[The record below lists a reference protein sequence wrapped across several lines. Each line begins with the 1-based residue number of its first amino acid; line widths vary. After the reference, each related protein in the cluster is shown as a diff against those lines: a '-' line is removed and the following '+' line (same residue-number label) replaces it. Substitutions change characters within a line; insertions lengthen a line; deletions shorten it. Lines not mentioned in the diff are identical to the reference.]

1 MKMLMVRLTGLGL
14 AALASEPAAA
24 ASPAYCALYAR
35 EYANQMVQEGAPA
48 GMAVRVQDQAYDRC
62 LNQDD
67 DPALPT
73 ASAYFGAD
81 VDGQG
86 GSLEPISQGDI
97 SEGDEVAA
105 PARSAPAATKVAAST
120 QRTGRRRGSGL
131 AAWTPEWAAWCAK
144 HFPNSFDPQS
154 GTIVPYKTYQRRFCD

>member
-14 AALASEPAAA
+14 AALASGPAAA

-35 EYANQMVQEGAPA
+35 EYANQMVQEGAAA
-48 GMAVRVQDQAYDRC
+48 GIAVRVQDQAYDRC

-86 GSLEPISQGDI
+86 GSLETISQGDI
-97 SEGDEVAA
+97 SEADEVAA
-105 PARSAPAATKVAAST
+105 PAQNALTATPVAAST
-120 QRTGRRRGSGL
+120 RRTGRRGGSGL
-131 AAWTPEWAAWCAK
+131 AAWTPEWVAWCAR
-144 HFPNSFDPQS
+144 HFPNSFDPET
-154 GTIVPYKTYQRRFCD
+154 GTIVPYKTYQRQFCD